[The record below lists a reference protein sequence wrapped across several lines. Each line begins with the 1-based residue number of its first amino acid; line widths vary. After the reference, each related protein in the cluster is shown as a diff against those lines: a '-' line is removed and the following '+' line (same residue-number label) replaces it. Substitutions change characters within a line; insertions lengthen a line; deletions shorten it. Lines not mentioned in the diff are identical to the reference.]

1 MSSLVLELK
10 QGETMILNGVF
21 IRFQTKTRLELHGHA
36 RFLFGK
42 QILRSEDVTSPAR
55 EAYYALQ
62 QAYVGPDEE
71 REAAV
76 AHVHDIVASHQQN
89 DKVGLNWSGL
99 RDLCTEPTLLA
110 ALKLGRQMIQLEDN
124 VVSRST
130 VLGISR

>member
-42 QILRSEDVTSPAR
+42 QILRPDEVTSPMR
-55 EAYYALQ
+55 EVYYALQ
-62 QAYVGPDEE
+62 EAYVGSDEA
-71 REAAV
+71 REAAL
-76 AHVHDIVASHQQN
+76 AHVHDMIVSHQQKN
-89 DKVGLNWSGL
+89 EGGLNWSGL
-99 RDLCTEPTLLA
+99 LDLCGEPTLLA

-124 VVSRST
+124 SSSRAN
-130 VLGISR
+130 VPGILG